1 MPCAEVSP
9 WQGSLKSCNFA
20 EIHKVCKKSAFTAP
34 FPRLLKSKEEPNLD
48 NSFSSLIFNE
58 NVIML

>member
-9 WQGSLKSCNFA
+9 WHRSLKSCNFA
-20 EIHKVCKKSAFTAP
+20 EIHKGCEKSAFPAP
-34 FPRLLKSKEEPNLD
+34 FSWLLKSKEEPNLD
-48 NSFSSLIFNE
+48 NFFSSLIFNE